1 MQTLVVVTLY
11 VLMYNKKMHWCLESI
26 SACLT
31 QFDDAY
37 FLQVLPGDVGDEFDI
52 LVSVLH

>member
-1 MQTLVVVTLY
+1 
-11 VLMYNKKMHWCLESI
+11 MHWCLESI